1 MFPGMFFKCGIRYYT
16 TEAMEC
22 FLAELWPMPA
32 NVFLNCSQVWVGVG
46 NHSQHA
52 AYPQAPCVRELS
64 DTDRSHS
71 LSAALNVWE
80 HSHTHLIY

>member
-80 HSHTHLIY
+80 HSHTRLIY